1 MPHTALNR
9 VIVRMLFDPTLVEQ
23 VYTNPESVLEPLGIP
38 QELQQSLLDTDQRAW
53 GIDQDR
59 RKRSL
64 HSLMGEFPCSSTI
77 VLAHTKKYARLE
89 AFFSSSEF
97 HQCVQHRKSMTSA
110 FVAYLR
116 GIEATGEISEPQFSD
131 ILTIE
136 AQMAACRRDL
146 SAPPP
151 HLTPA
156 QLCKA
161 PGVAVQ
167 QVNAETINA
176 INAVE
181 RYLHDL
187 SMLPA
192 IALCDDKPGFP
203 ALPTTTDAAQIFLL
217 LRPRDGTIQL
227 SPVSVVIH
235 DAIQEAEVP
244 LAPKDFIRKMEKRG
258 LSKAHCQQ
266 LITTLKQEELL
277 HQSPA

>member
-23 VYTNPESVLEPLGIP
+23 IYAAPKSVLDPLGIP
-38 QELQQSLLDTDQRAW
+38 QDLQQNLLETDKRAW
-53 GIDQDR
+53 GVDHER

-64 HSLMGEFPCSSTI
+64 HSLMGEFPCSTTI
-77 VLAHTKKYARLE
+77 ALAHTRKYARLE
-89 AFFSSSEF
+89 AFFSSDEF
-97 HQCVQHRKSMTSA
+97 HQCVQRRESMTSA

-116 GIEATGEISEPQFSD
+116 GLDAAGEIPEPQFSD

-136 AQMAACRRDL
+136 TQMAACRRDL
-146 SAPPP
+146 SAPPQRLLP
-151 HLTPA
+151 H
-156 QLCKA
+156 QLCRA

-176 INAVE
+176 INEVE

-192 IALCDDKPGFP
+192 IALCDDKPPFP
-203 ALPTTTDAAQIFLL
+203 TLPPRADANQVFLL
-217 LRPRDGTIQL
+217 LRPRDGAIQL

-235 DAIQEAEVP
+235 DAMQEAAAP
-244 LAPKDFIRKMEKRG
+244 LDAQKFIRKMGKRG

-266 LITTLKQEELL
+266 LITTLVQEELL
-277 HQSPA
+277 LQSLP